1 MLGGKSPAAVSLA
14 TFLPFSNRRW
24 NMKHLL
30 PSLLFS
36 LCLLPLVG
44 CGQSNE
50 PQAVTTDEDEIAAYE
65 AALEGEETPD
75 VTQ

>member
-1 MLGGKSPAAVSLA
+1 
-14 TFLPFSNRRW
+14 
-24 NMKHLL
+24 MKHLL